1 MPRNRAVVRLV
12 ASDAAREGRF
22 DSEELTQRSRSLTHN
37 PPHSAMQVQ
46 FVEGADEFKL
56 RYQSST
62 KELTITV
69 TALKIRSI
77 NV

>member
-1 MPRNRAVVRLV
+1 
-12 ASDAAREGRF
+12 
-22 DSEELTQRSRSLTHN
+22 
-37 PPHSAMQVQ
+37 MQVQ